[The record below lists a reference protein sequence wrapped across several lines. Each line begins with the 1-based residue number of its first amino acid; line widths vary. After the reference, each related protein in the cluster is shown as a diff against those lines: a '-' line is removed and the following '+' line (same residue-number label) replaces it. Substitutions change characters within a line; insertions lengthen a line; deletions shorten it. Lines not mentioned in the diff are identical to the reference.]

1 MYVCYCQ
8 SGAIKNHN
16 KGKQYTD
23 MQLWRTAKSRRF
35 TEGRTN
41 KEGEAQKTL
50 HWWGTE
56 LASQLIVMKDR
67 CLFSIS
73 NLLQTHIWF
82 YFACVFLPGESHG
95 RRGLVGYSLCGCKES
110 EMTKQRTHTHR
121 ENSCHIWLTYELD
134 MIQTSLLAF
143 QRATNCNAL
152 GCHNVRLLSK
162 FLHAQSQLGIY
173 FVV

>member
-1 MYVCYCQ
+1 
-8 SGAIKNHN
+8 
-16 KGKQYTD
+16 

-110 EMTKQRTHTHR
+110 EMTKQLTHTQR
-121 ENSCHIWLTYELD
+121 ELMPYMTHLRTRYDPNQSTCFPKSNKLQCIRMSQCQIAIKVSTCSVSTGYLFC
-134 MIQTSLLAF
+134 SLAKVKEGMTTQSSILA
-143 QRATNCNAL
+143 
-152 GCHNVRLLSK
+152 
-162 FLHAQSQLGIY
+162 
-173 FVV
+173 